1 MQVLLVRH
9 AESYANKADF
19 TAFGN
24 EDSPLTEHGEQEAF
38 NLGHRLIHEYGVDLG
53 TVPAASEF
61 TRAQQTA
68 QGAGF
73 VDFDVLPILN
83 ESDLDP
89 AEFDWTDANK
99 PMDKHVREHWVPFE
113 TLNRAEQFL
122 HDVRM
127 HKINYPV
134 YFTHGLFIASAL
146 MFCEEV
152 GLPQSRT
159 FDPVR
164 GYVPLRAEVVPI
176 EI

>member
-1 MQVLLVRH
+1 M
-9 AESYANKADF
+9 S
-19 TAFGN
+19 
-24 EDSPLTEHGEQEAF
+24 
-38 NLGHRLIHEYGVDLG
+38 LGIDLG
-53 TVPAASEF
+53 SVPAASEF

-68 QGAGF
+68 QCAGF

-83 ESDLDP
+83 ESELDP
-89 AEFDWTDANK
+89 AEFDWTDANQ
-99 PMDKHVREHWVPFE
+99 PMKKHVKEHWVPFE
-113 TLNRAEQFL
+113 TLKRAEQFL

-127 HKINYPV
+127 KKINYPV

-146 MFCEEV
+146 MFCEDV
-152 GLPQSRT
+152 GLPQTRA